1 MHGKGR
7 REARIAPPGRPS
19 EFYLALMVTVNELF
33 AGLISVPANVAVPV
47 TGMVPPAA
55 TDTFT
60 ITTMVCPPAMLGALQ
75 VIVPAV
81 PGAGPWQLPMLVVTD
96 ANGSDGGSVVLKVTP
111 FAAML
116 RLSLICHV
124 NVSAVPTAGP
134 PFCAAPPT

>member
-1 MHGKGR
+1 MGKAAGKR
-7 REARIAPPGRPS
+7 VLRLPAGPS
-19 EFYLALMVTVNELF
+19 DFYLALMFTVNELF
-33 AGLISVPANVAVPV
+33 AGLISVPASVAVPV
-47 TGMVPPAA
+47 TGMVPAAA

-75 VIVPAV
+75 VIVPTV

-96 ANGSDGGSVVLKVTP
+96 ANGSDGGSVVLNVIP

-124 NVSAVPTAGP
+124 NVSTVPTAGP
-134 PFCAAPPT
+134 PFWAAPVT